1 MTRDSTTRNS
11 AEWFDF
17 GTLVSKEA
25 NGRLYEVIA
34 NGTFRATAPNG
45 DYIKTI
51 DSAESWLVDH
61 GITNDKELT
70 EIMDYENEDGWVVDM
85 TRWFDLIVS
94 VPHGDGW
101 MEQYCGE
108 PEFEYDEEFF
118 LEWIGEA
125 VKQDAEE
132 EE

>member
-25 NGRLYEVIA
+25 NGKLYEVIA

-45 DYIKTI
+45 HSIKTI
-51 DSAESWLVDH
+51 DSAEDWLVEH
-61 GITNDKELT
+61 GITNDEELA
-70 EIMDYENEDGWVVDM
+70 EIMDYENEDGWNIDM

-94 VPHGDGW
+94 VPYKDGW

-108 PEFEYDEEFF
+108 PDFEYDEEHF
-118 LEWIGEA
+118 LEWIDMA
-125 VKQDAEE
+125 IKQDAEE

>member
-1 MTRDSTTRNS
+1 MVRNSTTRNS

-25 NGRLYEVIA
+25 NGKLYEVIA

-51 DSAESWLVDH
+51 DSAEGWLVDH
-61 GITNDKELT
+61 GITNDEELA
-70 EIMDYENEDGWVVDM
+70 EIMDYENEDGWNIDM

-101 MEQYCGE
+101 MEQYHGE

-118 LEWIGEA
+118 LEWIDETIR
-125 VKQDAEE
+125 QDAEE